1 MEQLA
6 TDLSVQRLVK
16 THGGT
21 TVRAYC
27 DVAFDNAL
35 LIKGLRIV
43 EGKHGLFVSMP
54 RQQGKDAKW
63 YDSVVALSKDV
74 KQAIDRAVLE
84 AYHSQTPQ
92 G

>member
-1 MEQLA
+1 MEQTIA
-6 TDLSVQRLVK
+6 DLSVQRLIK

-27 DVAFDNAL
+27 DVAFDNVL

-74 KQAIDRAVLE
+74 KQAIDRTVLS
-84 AYHSQTPQ
+84 AYHSQAQ
-92 G
+92 QE